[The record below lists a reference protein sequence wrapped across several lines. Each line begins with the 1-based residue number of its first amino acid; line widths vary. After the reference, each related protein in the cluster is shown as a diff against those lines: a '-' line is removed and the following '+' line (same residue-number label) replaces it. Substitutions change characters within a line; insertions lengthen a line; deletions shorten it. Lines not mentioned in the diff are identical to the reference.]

1 MFSRSAGFSS
11 IAVAFLSS
19 SGFLISHLT
28 WASVT
33 CELFILSLPEDHH
46 HLMLC
51 ELTALV
57 SEAET
62 DVNFHNRCMSFR
74 VKLMD
79 LQAWSGASETGDNVA
94 GLPNC
99 PSRQLVFYTVIWVC
113 SLPNCPWP
121 GWNISGQITWDSVH
135 VHQTDFFSERLSV
148 LRGRL
153 LSVGLFL
160 LLPRLCSLPN
170 CFWPNCL
177 LLDKIFS
184 ATFVLTKCSAL
195 RPIVFALLDPIIV
208 TGFC

>member
-51 ELTALV
+51 ELTALA

-121 GWNISGQITWDSVH
+121 GWNIKSHETLCMFTDWFFFWKIISFKGKSALCWIISAFA
-135 VHQTDFFSERLSV
+135 QT
-148 LRGRL
+148 L
-153 LSVGLFL
+153 LFTKLFL
-160 LLPRLCSLPN
+160 TKLPAS
-170 CFWPNCL
+170 
-177 LLDKIFS
+177 
-184 ATFVLTKCSAL
+184 
-195 RPIVFALLDPIIV
+195 
-208 TGFC
+208 G